1 MTNSFDDYKF
11 FKEPL
16 IGGISLIIVD
26 GPVNLSKAF
35 IESVN
40 NGKSVPILFL
50 RRAITLTF
58 YLCGAP
64 HQIVVTLRK

>member
-26 GPVNLSKAF
+26 GPVDLGKAF
-35 IESVN
+35 VEIIN
-40 NGKSVPILFL
+40 DGKPIPILIL
-50 RRAITLTF
+50 R
-58 YLCGAP
+58 
-64 HQIVVTLRK
+64 